1 MRKLVYILFVLMA
14 LFFGYFLLISPQGEQ
29 AAEPISAGGVILCFG
44 DSLTYGTGASPGM
57 DYPSRLGQMLGRE
70 VINAGVPGDTT
81 ASALNRLERD
91 VLSVSPGLV
100 LITLGGNDLK
110 NGVPAEEALTNLIE
124 IVETLQKNGA
134 RVIVGGLRFPMRDRG
149 YGKAYDE
156 LAERTGVVLI
166 PNVLDGIMGNRNLMS
181 DPIHPNDEGY
191 EVIAG
196 SFYETVL
203 DFL

>member
-1 MRKLVYILFVLMA
+1 MRKLVYLLFGLIA
-14 LFFGYFLLISPQGEQ
+14 LSSGYFLFVSPRGEQ
-29 AAEPISAGGVILCFG
+29 EGEPISAGDVIICFG

-57 DYPSRLGQMLGRE
+57 DYPSRLGRKLGRE

-91 VLSVSPGLV
+91 VLSASPGLV

-110 NGVPAEEALTNLIE
+110 NGVPAEEALANLIE

-149 YGKAYDE
+149 YGKAYAE

-166 PNVLDGIMGNRNLMS
+166 PHVLDGIMGNRNLMS

-191 EVIAG
+191 EVMAG
-196 SFYETVL
+196 SFYETVM